1 MLVSKV
7 VQNLANGVEFGEKEG
22 HMTIIN
28 PFVKNNVVILDAFF
42 QQIVSEY
49 SNEVSYPAFFPL
61 LFYLF

>member
-1 MLVSKV
+1 VLVSKV

-28 PFVKNNVVILDAFF
+28 PFVKSNVVILDAFF

-49 SNEVSYPAFFPL
+49 SNEVYLPSLLPL
-61 LFYLF
+61 LSCLF

>member
-1 MLVSKV
+1 VLVSKV

-49 SNEVSYPAFFPL
+49 SNEVCLYPPFF
-61 LFYLF
+61 FYLTFC